1 MRAKSWRLSRLALLV
16 IGLVTLVRADIFS
29 SLAKLPSCG
38 TECFQ
43 SAIVESTC
51 GLNVTCICADKAFHD
66 VAFDCVLGACSV
78 PDALEV
84 ARVEAEA
91 CERPVR
97 SRRQDTL
104 IPLVLYFPAWIAPW
118 LRLYSRWTTCDRL
131 AVDDYMMSVCG
142 VFYTVFV
149 VLGQVTGYMA
159 FGVDT
164 WTVGI
169 DKVSRG
175 LKIFYVDESFYLFCL
190 SLTKVSMIFFYL
202 RVFPNRGFRYAAFAT
217 MAFVIVPTVVL
228 IFAQIFQC
236 SPIHFVWDGWAD
248 RSQADHCIN
257 INALAYTA
265 ASFSIA
271 QELALLVL
279 PLPLLIKLNMGLKQ
293 KAGIIFMFSL
303 GVFVLITSCVRLRYI
318 VFFGHTVN
326 PSWDLTD
333 PLIWS
338 GIEVSVSIII
348 ACLPAIRVLIIR
360 VIPGLLSSL
369 GSRGPSD
376 KNGYVKESS
385 GFSAPRSTNSRNK
398 LQRQRSINLFAS
410 RERDDGGDDGHGSSN
425 GSEVELGLQLGDKVR
440 GNVQT
445 EIYGA
450 QDTDSDKTDQG
461 IRINT
466 TTRVDVQ
473 EFEMEPQRR
482 A

>member
-1 MRAKSWRLSRLALLV
+1 MRVKSWGLSHLALLLV
-16 IGLVTLVRADIFS
+16 GLVTLVRADIFS

-43 SAIVESTC
+43 SSLAESTC
-51 GLNVTCICADKAFHD
+51 GLNVTCICADKTFHD
-66 VAFDCVLGACSV
+66 VAFKCILGTCSV
-78 PDALEV
+78 RDALEV
-84 ARVEAEA
+84 GRVEAEA

-97 SRRQDTL
+97 SRRQDIL
-104 IPLVLYFPAWIAPW
+104 IPLAAYLPAWIAPW

-131 AVDDYMMSVCG
+131 AIDDYMMSIC
-142 VFYTVFV
+142 
-149 VLGQVTGYMA
+149 A
-159 FGVDT
+159 
-164 WTVGI
+164 
-169 DKVSRG
+169 
-175 LKIFYVDESFYLFCL
+175 IFYVDESFYLFCL

-217 MAFVIVPTVVL
+217 MAFVIIPTVVL

-236 SPIHFVWDGWAD
+236 SPIHYVWDGWVD
-248 RSQADHCIN
+248 GSQADHCIN

-271 QELALLVL
+271 QELVLLVL
-279 PLPLLIKLNMGLKQ
+279 PLPLLIGLNMGLKQ
-293 KAGIIFMFSL
+293 KAGIILMFSL
-303 GVFVLITSCVRLRYI
+303 GVFVVITSCVRLRYI
-318 VFFGHTVN
+318 VSFGHTVN

-369 GSRGPSD
+369 GSRGPSN
-376 KNGYVKESS
+376 KNGYVKEGS
-385 GFSAPRSTNSRNK
+385 GFSAQRSTNSRNK
-398 LQRQRSINLFAS
+398 LQRRRSANIFSS
-410 RERDDGGDDGHGSSN
+410 RECDVDDDGNGN
-425 GSEVELGLQLGDKVR
+425 GSEVELGLQLGDKIR

-450 QDTDSDKTDQG
+450 QDTDSDKADQG

-466 TTRVDVQ
+466 TTRVDVH
-473 EFEMEPQRR
+473 EFEMERR
-482 A
+482 RQS